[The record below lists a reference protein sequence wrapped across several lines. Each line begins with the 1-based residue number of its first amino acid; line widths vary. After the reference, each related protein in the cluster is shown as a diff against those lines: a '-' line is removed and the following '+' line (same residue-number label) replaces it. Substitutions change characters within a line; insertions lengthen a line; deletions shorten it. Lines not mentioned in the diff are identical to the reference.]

1 MIVITVQQMRQRA
14 GCRLRLCMGNK
25 ICNTMSSTACV
36 HQQCAFFSNQCH
48 STLENLALVPLDHAR
63 LA

>member
-14 GCRLRLCMGNK
+14 GCRLRLRMG
-25 ICNTMSSTACV
+25 NTMSSTACV